1 MARIGGV
8 DLPRNK
14 RLVVALT
21 YLYGVG
27 RKTSEKICQQLNF
40 KPSFRTD
47 ELTDHDVARIRDLL
61 QRDYKVE
68 GDLRREFS
76 MSIKRLMDLNCYR
89 GLRHK
94 RGMPARG
101 QNTRTNCRTRK
112 GPKKT
117 VANKKTAT
125 K

>member
-8 DLPRNK
+8 DLPKNK

-27 RKTSEKICQQLNF
+27 RKTSEKICHQLNF

-47 ELTDHDVARIRDLL
+47 SLTDHDVAKIRALL
-61 QRDYKVE
+61 QNEYKVE
-68 GDLRREFS
+68 GDLRRQFS

-89 GLRHK
+89 GIRHK
-94 RGMPARG
+94 RGLPVRG
-101 QNTRTNCRTRK
+101 QNTRTNCRIRK

-117 VANKKTAT
+117 VANKKSAT

>member
-8 DLPRNK
+8 DLPKNR

-27 RKTSEKICQQLNF
+27 RKTSEKICHQLSF

-47 ELTDHDVARIRDLL
+47 DLTDHDVAKIRALL
-61 QRDYKVE
+61 QNEYKVE
-68 GDLRREFS
+68 GDLRRQFS

-89 GLRHK
+89 GIRHK
-94 RGMPARG
+94 RGLPVRG
-101 QNTRTNCRTRK
+101 QNTRTNCRIRK

-117 VANKKTAT
+117 VANKKSAT
-125 K
+125 